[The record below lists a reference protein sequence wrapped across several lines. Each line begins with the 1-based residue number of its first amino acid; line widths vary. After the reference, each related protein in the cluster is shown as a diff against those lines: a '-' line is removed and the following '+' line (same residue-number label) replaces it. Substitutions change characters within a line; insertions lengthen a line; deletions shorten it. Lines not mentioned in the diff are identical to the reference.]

1 MTKEVRCEMYR
12 GSEKIKPLA
21 FFVYDVTVT
30 SSEQSK
36 DSSLHTAFN
45 TELRFLNA
53 YHSYEDYK
61 AVTDYKRIYTQKA
74 VRDDLLVHQKECT
87 KEGRKSQI
95 TVELTPRGREEV
107 PLSNTQVYEQY
118 LSILIHRNLLIP
130 TYNDNAGRIRKIYR
144 PLEKSVVTDRLY
156 HDKNGRLQFNEVV
169 SSSAN
174 PKFRVTLEV
183 NYAPHVR
190 PDGTVFL
197 ELDTHTHFLYTH
209 TLYTF
214 KKEYGDKL
222 SLYNDMGLQFKY
234 VLPVYQ
240 FTGHIVDEKDI
251 QKDKFEYKNREE
263 ILEHYRQYD
272 LEMIK
277 RFVDTDPKD
286 DEVVFLMNHRGD
298 VLSFLTGTVRPIMTT
313 EILRSLDSRFS
324 ATALEASKRH
334 MGVRYAQDKTILS
347 HIGKIAEFD
356 NLSFSVV
363 PVAPQDIGHRLETF
377 AEPKIV
383 IGGQEIVS
391 SSSKSQVLRGA
402 GCFQPPRL
410 ADDEKYHITVVAPPE
425 IDYIPLLS
433 YLYVSGGLKANLPAG
448 KGYLDP
454 EYIALQTDT
463 LNKPLYFEEIADMAK
478 ENCPNVQAMLCVLP
492 RATQKESSRV
502 REGLKKAA
510 AKRMCPTQMIEYG
523 HALDMVKTYCGQP
536 GVQKNPIYTAGNVVL
551 GLIVKTGGV
560 PFALADLPEKPD
572 LFIGIDVGT
581 QEAGIHYPSCS
592 VAVTGAGKYLGF
604 IPTSKAI
611 KGEKI
616 TTACLEEMFGSI
628 LTAYRKE
635 MGTYPSTIVIH
646 RDGFSHEDDDWYKE
660 YFASLGIAYSI
671 FEVRKSG
678 APRIMGVNGHKVVNP
693 DIGKVLIDEVRQSA
707 YMVTTHPYHG
717 AQRPIQ
723 ITKTCGDVPLLTGL
737 QQIYALT
744 KVDPRS
750 TWNVRLPIT
759 TRLAD
764 LACKA
769 KDYVPQGVFC
779 HELYFA

>member
-1 MTKEVRCEMYR
+1 MAKDVRCEMYR
-12 GSEKIKPLA
+12 GSEKIKPIS

-30 SSEQSK
+30 SSEESQ
-36 DSSLHTAFN
+36 DSHLNTAFN
-45 TELRFLNA
+45 MELRLLNT
-53 YHSYEDYK
+53 YHSYEDYQ

-74 VRDDLLVHQKECT
+74 VREDLLLRQKEGS
-87 KEGRKSQI
+87 KDGRKCQI
-95 TVELTPRGREEV
+95 TIELAPRGREEV
-107 PLSNTQVYEQY
+107 SLSNTQVYEQY
-118 LSILIHRNLLIP
+118 LSMLIRRNLLIF
-130 TYNDNAGRIRKIYR
+130 TYTDHEGEAHRIYR
-144 PLEKSVVTDRLY
+144 PREKSVVTDRFY
-156 HDKNGRLQFNEVV
+156 YEQNGNMKFQELV
-169 SSSAN
+169 SSPIH
-174 PKFRVTLEV
+174 PKFRVNLEV
-183 NYAPHVR
+183 HYTPHVR

-197 ELDTHTHFLYTH
+197 ELETNTHFIYTH
-209 TLYTF
+209 MLYTF
-214 KKEYGDKL
+214 KRDYGDKL
-222 SLYNDMGLQFKY
+222 KLYNDMGLQFKY
-234 VLPVYQ
+234 FLPVYN
-240 FTGHIVDEKDI
+240 FTGHLVDEKDI
-251 QKDKFEYKNREE
+251 QKDKFECNTRED
-263 ILEHYRQYD
+263 ILEHYKQYNQK
-272 LEMIK
+272 EVK
-277 RFVDTDPKD
+277 KFVDTDPHD
-286 DEVVFLMNHRGD
+286 DEVVYLMNHQGT
-298 VLSFLTGTVRPIMTT
+298 VLPFLTGALMPIMTT
-313 EILRSLDSRFS
+313 EILSMLDKDFS
-324 ATALEASKRH
+324 AAALNASRRH
-334 MGVRYAQDKTILS
+334 MRVRYAQDKTILS
-347 HIGKIAEFD
+347 HIGSIAECG
-356 NLSFSVV
+356 NLSFSSV
-363 PVAPQDIGHRLETF
+363 PAAPQDIGYRPETF

-383 IGGQEIVS
+383 IGSQEIVS
-391 SSSKSQVLRGA
+391 SHAKSQALSSA

-425 IDYIPLLS
+425 VEYMTLLS

-448 KGYLDP
+448 KGYLKPD
-454 EYIALQTDT
+454 YIPLQPDD

-478 ENCPNVQAMLCVLP
+478 EKSPHMQAMLCVLP
-492 RATQKESSRV
+492 RVTQRESSRV

-510 AKRMCPTQMIEYG
+510 AKRLCPTQMIEYEN
-523 HALDMVKTYCGQP
+523 AWKMINAYR
-536 GVQKNPIYTAGNVVL
+536 QKSGAPNGTIYTAINVVL

-560 PFALADLPEKPD
+560 PFALANLPGKPD

-604 IPTSKAI
+604 IQTSKAI

-616 TTACLEEMFGSI
+616 TTVCLEEMFGSI
-628 LTAYRKE
+628 LSAYRKE
-635 MGTYPSTIVIH
+635 MGTYPSSVVIH

-660 YFASLGIAYSI
+660 YFGSLGIAYSI

-678 APRIMGVNGHKVVNP
+678 APRIMGVYGHRVDNP
-693 DIGKVLIDEVRQSA
+693 GIGEVLIDETHQSA
-707 YMVTTHPYHG
+707 YMVTTRPYNG

-723 ITKTCGDVPLLTGL
+723 ITKTCGDVSLLTGL